1 MIFLKK
7 WKNNVEKKPLIVTGA
22 RQTGKTTSIREFG
35 KNYSSFIEINFLL
48 NPIYKNIIN
57 NNYETSEIIK
67 EISLINP
74 KSKFIAKDT
83 LIFFDEIQEFPDIM
97 TALKSFFLDGRF
109 DIICSGSLLG
119 VHYKKIN
126 SVPVGFK
133 EDYIMHSLDF
143 EEFMWAKGY
152 TDEQI
157 DELFNYMKKLEPLP
171 AGYLIK
177 LRELFRDYLF
187 VGGMPEAVNSFVVS
201 GLFSNAFKI
210 QKHIFKDY
218 EDDITKYVEGLDYA
232 KVVNVYRHI
241 TSQLSKDNH
250 KFQISK
256 LSHGARN
263 REYFGVEEWLKDAGI
278 INICYNIKQLG
289 YPLSAYEMDDHFRIY
304 FADHSLF
311 ISSLDEES
319 KEDLIANDNFDLLNG
334 ALYES
339 LVSEALVKAGYS
351 THFYKNDKENI
362 ELDFVIRVK
371 NEIIPI
377 EVKKK
382 NGRTISLNTVIKN
395 GTCKFGV
402 KLIDGNI
409 GYDGHKFTFPYFL
422 SFLLKRFFSETDYI
436 NWEKK

>member
-48 NPIYKNIIN
+48 NPIYNNIIN

-109 DIICSGSLLG
+109 DVICSGSLLG

-278 INICYNIKQLG
+278 INISYKIKQLG
-289 YPLSAYEMDDHFRIY
+289 YPLSTYEMDDHFRIY

-339 LVSEALVKAGYS
+339 LVSEALVKAGYN

-371 NEIIPI
+371 MKSYQLKSR
-377 EVKKK
+377 KKRSH
-382 NGRTISLNTVIKN
+382 N
-395 GTCKFGV
+395 
-402 KLIDGNI
+402 
-409 GYDGHKFTFPYFL
+409 
-422 SFLLKRFFSETDYI
+422 FS
-436 NWEKK
+436 

>member
-48 NPIYKNIIN
+48 NPIYKNIID
-57 NNYETSEIIK
+57 NNYETNEIIK

-109 DIICSGSLLG
+109 DVICSGSLLG

-278 INICYNIKQLG
+278 INISYKIKQLG
-289 YPLSAYEMDDHFRIY
+289 YPLSTYEMDDHFRIY

-339 LVSEALVKAGYS
+339 LVSEALVKAGYN

-371 NEIIPI
+371 MKSYQLKSR
-377 EVKKK
+377 KKRSH
-382 NGRTISLNTVIKN
+382 N
-395 GTCKFGV
+395 
-402 KLIDGNI
+402 
-409 GYDGHKFTFPYFL
+409 
-422 SFLLKRFFSETDYI
+422 FS
-436 NWEKK
+436 

>member
-109 DIICSGSLLG
+109 DVICSGSLLG

-278 INICYNIKQLG
+278 INISYKIKQLG
-289 YPLSAYEMDDHFRIY
+289 YPLSTYEMDDHFRIY

-339 LVSEALVKAGYS
+339 LVSEALVKAGYN

-371 NEIIPI
+371 MKSYQLKSR
-377 EVKKK
+377 KKRSH
-382 NGRTISLNTVIKN
+382 N
-395 GTCKFGV
+395 
-402 KLIDGNI
+402 
-409 GYDGHKFTFPYFL
+409 
-422 SFLLKRFFSETDYI
+422 FS
-436 NWEKK
+436 

>member
-109 DIICSGSLLG
+109 DVICSGSLLG

-278 INICYNIKQLG
+278 INISYKIKQLG
-289 YPLSAYEMDDHFRIY
+289 YPLSTYEMDDHFRIY

-339 LVSEALVKAGYS
+339 LVSEALVKAGYN

-362 ELDFVIRVK
+362 ELDF
-371 NEIIPI
+371 
-377 EVKKK
+377 
-382 NGRTISLNTVIKN
+382 
-395 GTCKFGV
+395 
-402 KLIDGNI
+402 
-409 GYDGHKFTFPYFL
+409 Y
-422 SFLLKRFFSETDYI
+422 
-436 NWEKK
+436 

>member
-109 DIICSGSLLG
+109 DVICSGSLLG

-263 REYFGVEEWLKDAGI
+263 REYFGVEEWLKEAGI
-278 INICYNIKQLG
+278 INISYKIKQLG
-289 YPLSAYEMDDHFRIY
+289 YPLSTYEMDDHFRIY

-339 LVSEALVKAGYS
+339 LVSEALVKAGYN

-371 NEIIPI
+371 MKSYQLKSR
-377 EVKKK
+377 KKRSH
-382 NGRTISLNTVIKN
+382 N
-395 GTCKFGV
+395 
-402 KLIDGNI
+402 
-409 GYDGHKFTFPYFL
+409 
-422 SFLLKRFFSETDYI
+422 FS
-436 NWEKK
+436 